1 MIKEAIGRYANL
13 SRINLTKTN
22 KKINAVADHLTTL
35 YRFNPKSQ
43 PYRTF
48 ASLTGNSDLT
58 ATFVCFTDICQL
70 SSGSGNLVPFFHN
83 LCQLSRIISLYFAH
97 FGANSSRLVA
107 VFHLSSDYSTL
118 VPNFHLNWEFSSLVP
133 DFHLSW
139 LYSSLVPNSHLNW
152 LFHSLVPN
160 SHLSLVF
167 SSLVPNF
174 HLSANFGRLV

>member
-48 ASLTGNSDLT
+48 ASLTGNSVLSTTFATLVRNSDLTTTFATLTGNSDLT
-58 ATFVCFTDICQL
+58 ATFVCFTDIFHL

-97 FGANSSRLVA
+97 FGANSSRLV
-107 VFHLSSDYSTL
+107 V
-118 VPNFHLNWEFSSLVP
+118 
-133 DFHLSW
+133 
-139 LYSSLVPNSHLNW
+139 
-152 LFHSLVPN
+152 LFY
-160 SHLSLVF
+160 
-167 SSLVPNF
+167 
-174 HLSANFGRLV
+174 LSAKFSP

>member
-48 ASLTGNSDLT
+48 ASLTGNSVLSTTFATLVRNSDLTTTFATLTGNSDLTTTFATLTGNSDLT
-58 ATFVCFTDICQL
+58 ATFVCFTDIFHL

-97 FGANSSRLVA
+97 FGANSSRLV
-107 VFHLSSDYSTL
+107 V
-118 VPNFHLNWEFSSLVP
+118 
-133 DFHLSW
+133 
-139 LYSSLVPNSHLNW
+139 
-152 LFHSLVPN
+152 LFY
-160 SHLSLVF
+160 
-167 SSLVPNF
+167 
-174 HLSANFGRLV
+174 LSAKFSP